1 MKINPIMTVL
11 SLALAALVAYAL
23 YSYCHNEELQWI
35 ITILGG
41 VSIFLTWAGT
51 MAVSVE
57 DQRRNINFKVFNG
70 IFAGIVTVMQFVF
83 ALTTAVS
90 KPTYILT
97 TGVVTL
103 IWLMAAYALGRPKS
117 NG

>member
-23 YSYCHNEELQWI
+23 YFYCRNEDLQWI

-41 VSIFLTWAGT
+41 ISIFLTWAGT

-57 DQRRNINFKVFNG
+57 DQRRNVNFKVFNG
-70 IFAGIVTVMQFVF
+70 IFAGIITAIQFVF

-90 KPTYILT
+90 KPTYVLT
-97 TGVVTL
+97 TGVIVL
-103 IWLMAAYALGRPKS
+103 IWLMVAYAIGKPKS
-117 NG
+117 KD